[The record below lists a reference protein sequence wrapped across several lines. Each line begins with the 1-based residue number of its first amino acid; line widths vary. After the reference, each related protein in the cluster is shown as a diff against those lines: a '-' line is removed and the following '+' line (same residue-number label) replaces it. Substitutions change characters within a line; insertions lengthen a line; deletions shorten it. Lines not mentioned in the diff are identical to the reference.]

1 VKWLLGEEEPANFNI
16 EEEGIRPRATWR
28 ASPRIVRWG
37 ITWRQESPA
46 VPASLGILG
55 ETPNVMVSTGF
66 SVLKVDY
73 ANDSIWDDAVV
84 ALIAVHP
91 VVEGDGEDDHIAV
104 IMNAKLCHH
113 ACCAGANDKGMQFA
127 SGFAEEAEDVVFAFR
142 DVNSQRMRVN
152 RELKG
157 KTTEKRPKRPRA
169 KKADAA
175 MGTQETD
182 ETVETEESSKKKGR
196 RKAPESDATTS
207 GASGEKTPKSRKAPK
222 KLTLAEAI
230 LQANSLSSK
239 SKPTEVEAMYKTL
252 EEGLGACF
260 PYGQDPIP
268 HKISADRIH
277 LAPDTM
283 KYRTFIEKRKEQIQL
298 EHTALGIIRKKPELY
313 CVPLKREPG
322 WKPDESGEL
331 LVKDEGVDLIM
342 DRMPDIKELVEEDG
356 KQIPWYESRNVHWYV
371 VGGQHTYT
379 ACKQIGEK
387 ELVGSERYD
396 FYMNHKIIPIYS
408 KDEDMLIKVSNALN
422 IQVKDKVVTENFRS
436 QLANVRAKWIEKG
449 RPHPA
454 AGGGRHDSEFRVYIA
469 ALTFTVVFGPAFR

>member
-1 VKWLLGEEEPANFNI
+1 
-16 EEEGIRPRATWR
+16 
-28 ASPRIVRWG
+28 
-37 ITWRQESPA
+37 
-46 VPASLGILG
+46 
-55 ETPNVMVSTGF
+55 MVSTGF
-66 SVLKVDY
+66 SILKVDY
-73 ANDSIWDDAVV
+73 ANDSIWEDAVA

-104 IMNAKLCHH
+104 IMNAKFCHH
-113 ACCAGANDKGMQFA
+113 TCCTGANDKGMQFA
-127 SGFAEEAEDVVFAFR
+127 SGFAEEAEAMVFAFR
-142 DVNSQRMRVN
+142 DVNSQKMRVN
-152 RELKG
+152 RELKE
-157 KTTEKRPKRPRA
+157 KTAEKRPKRPRA
-169 KKADAA
+169 KKADAEV
-175 MGTQETD
+175 GTQETN

-207 GASGEKTPKSRKAPK
+207 GASGEKTPKSKKAPK
-222 KLTLAEAI
+222 KLTLGEAI

-252 EEGLGACF
+252 EEGLGAYF
-260 PYGQDPIP
+260 PYGQDPIL

-277 LAPDTM
+277 LALGTM

-331 LVKDEGVDLIM
+331 LVKNEGVDLIM

-356 KQIPWYESRNVHWYV
+356 KQILWYENKNVHSYI

-387 ELVGSERYD
+387 EEFGSERYD
-396 FYMNHKIIPIYS
+396 FYMNHNFIPIYS

-436 QLANVRAKWIEKG
+436 QLANVRTKYIEKG

-454 AGGGRHDSEFRVYIA
+454 TGRGRHDSEFRVYIG
-469 ALTFTVVFGPAFR
+469 ALTLGVVFCPEFP

>member
-28 ASPRIVRWG
+28 AGPRIVRWG

-55 ETPNVMVSTGF
+55 ETPNVMVCTGF

-91 VVEGDGEDDHIAV
+91 MVEGDGEDDHIAV
-104 IMNAKLCHH
+104 IMNAKLCYH

-142 DVNSQRMRVN
+142 DVSSQKMRVN

-157 KTTEKRPKRPRA
+157 KTAEKRPKRPRA

-175 MGTQETD
+175 VGTQETD

-222 KLTLAEAI
+222 KLTLGEAI

-239 SKPTEVEAMYKTL
+239 SKPTEVEVMYKTL

-260 PYGQDPIP
+260 PYRQDPIP

-277 LAPDTM
+277 LALDTM

-298 EHTALGIIRKKPELY
+298 EHTALGIIRKKSELY
-313 CVPLKREPG
+313 CVALKREPG

-342 DRMPDIKELVEEDG
+342 
-356 KQIPWYESRNVHWYV
+356 
-371 VGGQHTYT
+371 GGQHTYT

-387 ELVGSERYD
+387 EEFGSERYD
-396 FYMNHKIIPIYS
+396 FYMNHKIIPIYL
-408 KDEDMLIKVSNALN
+408 KDEDMLIKVSNTLN

-436 QLANVRAKWIEKG
+436 QLANMQAKWIEKG

-469 ALTFTVVFGPAFR
+469 ALTFTVVFGPVFP